1 LETNLNLHT
10 HSNGKGSTARIL
22 IAQKPAFQ
30 LNPKIRCHV
39 FVILEKKIFLGKKSE
54 FFSYKI
60 KILG

>member
-1 LETNLNLHT
+1 LG
-10 HSNGKGSTARIL
+10 GKGSTAQIS
-22 IAQKPAFQ
+22 IARKPAFQ
-30 LNPKIRCHV
+30 LNPKIRCLV